1 VVAPRWLQSHQA
13 GRAAPVVLAATNVAA
28 LDFVPLDILRAYA
41 VDIPDDPGALC

>member
-1 VVAPRWLQSHQA
+1 MTIMVAPTVPETA
-13 GRAAPVVLAATNVAA
+13 MAPVVLAATNVAA